1 MPLEAGIDKVEAA
14 LGVENLYDEVQ
25 PNLVHQLQV
34 ALKAK
39 ELYKRDKDY
48 IIQGG
53 EVKIVDEFTGR
64 ILEGRRW
71 SEGIHQ
77 AVEAKEGVKI
87 KEENQTLATITLQ
100 NYFRMYDKLAG
111 MTGTAATEAA
121 ELMNTYELGVV
132 PIPTNKPVVRIDQ
145 ADLIYKGEVGKFE
158 RRRRR
163 HRRALRD
170 GPAGARRH
178 GQRREERVP
187 VAACSTSAASPTRCS
202 TPSSTPGRPRSSPRP
217 AASAPSPSPPTWP
230 VAASTSSSAATPRG
244 SPATRCSR
252 RATPP
257 R

>member
-1 MPLEAGIDKVEAA
+1 M
-14 LGVENLYDEVQ
+14 
-25 PNLVHQLQV
+25 

-121 ELMNTYELGVV
+121 ELMNTYGLGVV
-132 PIPTNKPVVRIDQ
+132 PIPTNLPVDRADQ
-145 ADLIYKGEVGKFE
+145 PDLIYKGEVAKFDAVADDIAE
-158 RRRRR
+158 RYE
-163 HRRALRD
+163 
-170 GPAGARRH
+170 AGQPVLVGTVSVEKSEYLSRQLQ
-178 GQRREERVP
+178 QRGHP
-187 VAACSTSAASPTRCS
+187 
-202 TPSSTPGRPRSSPRP
+202 
-217 AASAPSPSPPTWP
+217 
-230 VAASTSSSAATPRG
+230 PRG
-244 SPATRCSR
+244 AQRQ
-252 RATPP
+252 AAHA
-257 R
+257 